1 MERDNKFWKGALTGA
16 LVTAFAGL
24 LIVGLSAGIFIFGSG
39 VIRRREEAKGPG
51 YQLEQNEGNGESQV
65 ADGSGA
71 EAENTLN
78 YNRIAGKLQAI
89 QSLIDQ
95 YFLYDEDLEEVE
107 NTIYLGMMA
116 GLGDIYSTYYS
127 PEELEELL
135 EETEGE
141 YYGIG
146 ALVSQNLYTGVS
158 TITKVYEGTP
168 SDKAGMMAGDR
179 LYKVDGEEVTGMDLD
194 VVVNTK
200 IKGEEGT
207 DVKIEVYR
215 PSIEDYVE
223 LTITRGKVEVPT
235 VEYEMLEDSVGYV
248 AVSQFDVIT
257 VEQFEEAIED
267 LVNQGMEN
275 LVIDLRNN
283 GGGVMQSSVQ
293 MLDYLL
299 ADNITTWEDP
309 YGEEEN
315 QGRTLLVYTADKN
328 DEGTSDCASDGR
340 ELDIPM
346 VILVNENSASASEI
360 FAGAMQDHGKAAIVG
375 TTTFGKGIVQSIFPL
390 SDGSA
395 IKMTTQNYYTPSGRS
410 LNGTGIEPD
419 VKVEPNEALSER
431 LEVEPEEDN
440 QLQTA
445 LEVFEKGVDAV
456 KEELESQAES
466 VEETEAFPQ
475 KDEAEDAQ
483 KDE

>member
-24 LIVGLSAGIFIFGSG
+24 LIVGLSAGIFIFASG

-51 YQLEQNEGNGESQV
+51 YQLEQSQANQA
-65 ADGSGA
+65 ADGSGEEGDA
-71 EAENTLN
+71 EKTLN
-78 YNRIAGKLQAI
+78 YSRIAGKLQAI
-89 QSLIDQ
+89 QSLVDQ
-95 YFLYDEDLEEVE
+95 YFLYDEDPEKVE

-127 PEELEELL
+127 PEELEDLL

-168 SDKAGMMAGDR
+168 SEAAGMMAGDR
-179 LYKVDGEEVTGMDLD
+179 LYKVNGEEITGVDLD
-194 VVVNTK
+194 VLVNTK
-200 IKGEEGT
+200 IRGEEGT
-207 DVKIEVYR
+207 DVIIEVYR

-235 VEYEMLEDSVGYV
+235 VEYEMMENAVGYV

-257 VEQFEEAIED
+257 VKQFEEAVED
-267 LVNQGMEN
+267 LESQGMEKM
-275 LVIDLRNN
+275 VIDLRNN

-299 ADNITTWEDP
+299 EDDITTWEDP
-309 YGEEEN
+309 YGAKEN
-315 QGRTLLVYTADKN
+315 EGHTLLVYTADKN
-328 DEGTSDCASDGR
+328 EEGSSDCATDGK

-346 VILVNENSASASEI
+346 VVLVNENSASASEI
-360 FAGAMQDHGKAAIVG
+360 FAGAMQDHGKAVIVG

-410 LNGTGIEPD
+410 LNGTGIDPD
-419 VKVEPNEALSER
+419 VTVEPNEALAER
-431 LEVEPEEDN
+431 IEVEPEEDN

-445 LEVFEKGVDAV
+445 LEVFEKGADAV
-456 KEELESQAES
+456 REEMESQTET
-466 VEETEAFPQ
+466 EKETEAFPPRN
-475 KDEAEDAQ
+475 ETEGAQ
-483 KDE
+483 GEE